1 MSEPDVTVS
10 KLLLAEYERLKEEQ
24 KVRIGFRD
32 NLIYATLASMAAV
45 LTAALTAKGHANLLL
60 LLPPVTTLLGWT
72 YLVNDEKVSAIG
84 RYIRDDIGV
93 RLAAVVSADVFG
105 WEIAHRSDPR
115 RRTRKVLQ
123 LVVDLGGFCA
133 PALAAIVVY
142 WVNGPLRWPF
152 LVVSI
157 AEAAVVGVLALEMIR
172 YADLGVGA
180 SAPRPTPPP
189 AAPPTPAGP

>member
-1 MSEPDVTVS
+1 MAESDVTAS
-10 KLLLAEYERLKEEQ
+10 QLLLAEYERLKEEQ

-32 NLIYATLASMAAV
+32 NLIYATLASMAGVIA
-45 LTAALTAKGHANLLL
+45 AALSAKGHANLLL

-84 RYIRDDIGV
+84 RYIRDDLGS
-93 RLAAVVSADVFG
+93 RLAATVNTGVFG

-123 LVVDLGGFCA
+123 LAVDLGGFCA
-133 PALAAIVVY
+133 PALTAIVIY
-142 WVNGPLRWPF
+142 WANGPLRWPF
-152 LVVSI
+152 VVVSI
-157 AEAAVVGVLALEMIR
+157 IEAAAVCGLAVEIIR

-180 SAPRPTPPP
+180 TAPRR
-189 AAPPTPAGP
+189 